1 MCEHFNDLKEL
12 YAQGKPTIFNVA
24 SSTIRVEEESYMA
37 EMWVWQGPGH
47 QVLVCHDDCC
57 GLWAMP
63 Q

>member
-37 EMWVWQGPGH
+37 EM
-47 QVLVCHDDCC
+47 
-57 GLWAMP
+57 
-63 Q
+63 